1 MRFVKTALSLE
12 HAVMQQFWKDIVGS
26 RPRGIAAGQLSARR
40 ISGSL
45 AFLLLAALISGC
57 IERTVSI
64 NTEPQGATVF
74 LNDQEVGK
82 SPVKVPF
89 TWYGDYD
96 VIIRK
101 PGYETVHTNCNVK
114 TPWYET
120 PGIDIFTECFMPF
133 TVHDDRDLGTYPL
146 EPRQTPDRE
155 ALLQAADEA
164 RSRTLAGE

>member
-1 MRFVKTALSLE
+1 
-12 HAVMQQFWKDIVGS
+12 MQFREKYTSES
-26 RPRGIAAGQLSARR
+26 RPDTSASRWFCT
-40 ISGSL
+40 SC
-45 AFLLLAALISGC
+45 LLACLVASICGC

-74 LNDQEVGK
+74 LNDQEVGN
-82 SPVKVPF
+82 SPVRVPF

-96 VIIRK
+96 LIIRK
-101 PGYETVHTNCNVK
+101 TGYKTVSTNCNVK

-133 TVHDDRDLGTYPL
+133 TVHDDRDLGTYTL
-146 EPRQTPDRE
+146 EPQVAPNRE

-164 RSRTLAGE
+164 RAETLSGQ